1 MSWFLNEINEA
12 GDVRLCMEDGRLLYG
27 HSIGVDTKGY
37 PEGIMAFESEGI
49 VYHFVDVQIADY
61 IQI

>member
-12 GDVRLCMEDGRLLYG
+12 GNVRLCMEDGRLICG
-27 HSIGVDTKGY
+27 RSIGVDTKSY
-37 PEGIMAFESEGI
+37 PEGIMAFESDGQ
-49 VYHFVDVQIADY
+49 VYHFIDIQIADY